1 MSHTQVDG
9 VAPPDSGDP
18 SGWLGGAGQWEH
30 PTLRRAVVHGVRLYN
45 GGEHHESADCFEH
58 EWYNYGSGTVE
69 SKFLHGMVQLAAGA
83 YKHFYFENSE
93 ARSASGS
100 RTQSGDDDGM
110 ARLFE
115 TSLTY
120 LRGVPDDFYGVDV
133 SVVRK
138 LLRDVLDDPTALE
151 DGRIRLDGAYPTT
164 RRVDREFV
172 ESVHD

>member
-9 VAPPDSGDP
+9 VAPPESGNP
-18 SGWLGGAGQWEH
+18 TGWFDEVEQWEH

-45 GGEHHESADCFEH
+45 DGEYHESADCFEH
-58 EWYNYGSGTVE
+58 EWYNYGSGSDE

-83 YKHFYFENSE
+83 YKHFYFEN
-93 ARSASGS
+93 
-100 RTQSGDDDGM
+100 DDGM

-120 LRGVPDDFYGVDV
+120 LRNVPDDFYGVDV
-133 SVVRK
+133 LAVRR
-138 LLRDVLDDPTALE
+138 LLQDGLDDPTALE
-151 DGRIRLDGAYPTT
+151 DAQIRLDGTHPTV

-172 ESVHD
+172 GSIHD

>member
-18 SGWLGGAGQWEH
+18 SGWLDGTGQWEH

-69 SKFLHGMVQLAAGA
+69 SRFLHGMVQLAAGA
-83 YKHFYFENSE
+83 YKHFYFEN
-93 ARSASGS
+93 
-100 RTQSGDDDGM
+100 DDGM
-110 ARLFE
+110 VRLFE

-133 SVVRK
+133 SAVRK
-138 LLRDVLDDPTALE
+138 LLRDALDNPTALE
-151 DGRIRLDGAYPTT
+151 DGRIRLDGAYPAT

-172 ESVHD
+172 ESIHD